1 MNIVERAKNIV
12 LEPAR
17 EWPVIAG
24 EPSDTKALF
33 VGYAAP
39 LAAIG
44 PIAAW
49 LGHSVIG
56 VSVPLFGTVRTPF
69 MTGLA
74 FAIVTYALVL
84 AGVFVVGLIIDA
96 LAPSFGGEKN
106 AGQAMKC
113 AVYSYTPA
121 WIAGIFHLFPALGL
135 LALVASLYG
144 IYLCY
149 LGLPA
154 LMKSP
159 REKAAGYTIVVIVCA
174 IALSIVLSIIA
185 GFLGFAGG
193 ADRLGA
199 GDPML
204 GRTREAAPAPD
215 SVLGKFDNLS
225 KKLEESNRKLED
237 ANRKGDTAAAAGAA
251 MESFATLASGGKKVE
266 PVAVDRL
273 KQFLPATLDGMLRSE
288 VTAEQTSFGP
298 MSVTAASATY
308 RDSSRTVRVDVGD
321 MAAAGGLFALTAFMG
336 AAQSRETD
344 VGYEKMRRVDGRLVI
359 EKRDKRSGAA
369 EYGVVLADRFV
380 VNARSDNV
388 DAQALRTMIA
398 KLDMAKLEAMKDV
411 GVQK

>member
-1 MNIVERAKNIV
+1 MNLVERAKNIV
-12 LEPAR
+12 LEPAK

-24 EPSDTKALF
+24 EPIDTRALF
-33 VGYAAP
+33 LGYAAP
-39 LAAIG
+39 LAAIS
-44 PIAAW
+44 PIASW

-69 MTGLA
+69 VTGLA
-74 FAIVTYALVL
+74 FAIVTYALAL
-84 AGVFVVGLIIDA
+84 AGVFIVGLLIDA

-106 AGQAMKC
+106 PGQAMKC
-113 AVYSYTPA
+113 AVYSYTPG
-121 WIAGIFHLFPALGL
+121 WIAGIFHVFPALGL
-135 LALVASLYG
+135 LAILASLYG

-149 LGLPA
+149 LGLPP
-154 LMKSP
+154 LMKAP

-193 ADRLGA
+193 ADRLGGRDA
-199 GDPML
+199 IL

-215 SVLGKFDNLS
+215 SVLGKLDAFG

-237 ANRKGDTAAAAGAA
+237 ANRKGDMAAAAGAA

-273 KQFLPATLDGMLRSE
+273 KQFLPATLDGMPRSE
-288 VTAEQTSFGP
+288 VTTEQTSFGP

-308 RDSSRTVRVDVGD
+308 RDSARKVRVDVGD

-336 AAQSRETD
+336 AGQSRETD
-344 VGYEKMRRVDGRLVI
+344 AGYEKMRRVDGRLVI
-359 EKRDKRSGAA
+359 EKQDKRSGAA

-388 DAQALRTMIA
+388 DAQALHAMIA
-398 KLDMAKLEAMKDV
+398 KLDTAQLEALKDV

>member
-1 MNIVERAKNIV
+1 MNVFERAKNIV
-12 LEPAR
+12 LQPAK

-24 EPSDTKALF
+24 EPSNTKALF

-44 PIAAW
+44 PIASW

-69 MTGLA
+69 MTGFA
-74 FAIVTYALVL
+74 FAVVTYALVL
-84 AGVFVVGLIIDA
+84 AGAFVVGLIIDA

-113 AVYSYTPA
+113 AVYSYTPG

-135 LALVASLYG
+135 LALLASLYG

-154 LMKSP
+154 LMKAP

-185 GFLGFAGG
+185 GFLGLAGG

-199 GDPML
+199 GAGII
-204 GRTREAAPAPD
+204 GRTHEAAPAPD
-215 SVLGKFDNLS
+215 SVLGKLDTFG
-225 KKLEESNRKLED
+225 KKLEESNRKMED
-237 ANRKGDTAAAAGAA
+237 ANRKGDATAAAGAA
-251 MESFATLASGGKKVE
+251 MESLATLASGGKKVE

-273 KQFLPATLDGMLRSE
+273 KQFLPETLDGMPRSE
-288 VTAEQTSFGP
+288 VTTEQSSFGP

-308 RDSSRTVRVDVGD
+308 RDSARKVRVDVSD

-336 AAQSRETD
+336 AGQSRETD
-344 VGYEKMRRVDGRLVI
+344 AGYEKMRRVDGRLVI
-359 EKRDKRSGAA
+359 EKQDKRSGAA

-388 DAQALRTMIA
+388 DAQALRAMIA
-398 KLDMAKLEAMKDV
+398 KLDTTKLEAMKDV